1 MVIIQKKKIY
11 RVVADLVLIIPLL
24 FACGVEF

>member
-1 MVIIQKKKIY
+1 MVIIQKKKY